1 MTPYV
6 LFLTFLC
13 SAMTIGSNI
22 LLRLGVTKA
31 GGVGIAGRGLALDIL
46 SLVTQPIFMTGV
58 VLYGLNALA
67 WFHLLS
73 IAKLS
78 TVYVMLVSITF
89 VGVTVLDSWF
99 FGSSIS
105 LMKIIGIVI
114 VITGIVV
121 VAYAERSI

>member
-13 SAMTIGSNI
+13 STMTIGSNI
-22 LLRLGVTKA
+22 LLRMGVSKA
-31 GGVGIAGRGLALDIL
+31 GGVGVAGRGLVLDIV
-46 SLVTQPIFMTGV
+46 SLMGQPIFMTGV

-78 TVYVMLVSITF
+78 TVYVMLVSLTF
-89 VGVTVLDSWF
+89 IGVTVLDSVV
-99 FGSSIS
+99 FGSSVS
-105 LMKIIGIVI
+105 ATKIAGIAI
-114 VITGIVV
+114 VITGIAV
-121 VAYAERSI
+121 VALAES